1 MAQPTSTLG
10 NHRPPRAGARDPV
23 RVIGA
28 TRQVL
33 TEAEVQAMARANILN
48 ALRETRGK
56 VAGAGG
62 AANLLGIPATTL
74 YSRIAKLA
82 IREAEW
88 TVPGG

>member
-1 MAQPTSTLG
+1 
-10 NHRPPRAGARDPV
+10 
-23 RVIGA
+23 
-28 TRQVL
+28 
-33 TEAEVQAMARANILN
+33 MARANILN

-62 AANLLGIPATTL
+62 AAILLGIPATTL
-74 YSRIAKLA
+74 YSRMAKLA

>member
-1 MAQPTSTLG
+1 M
-10 NHRPPRAGARDPV
+10 
-23 RVIGA
+23 
-28 TRQVL
+28 L

-62 AANLLGIPATTL
+62 AAILLGIPATTL
-74 YSRIAKLA
+74 YSRMAKLA